1 VGKRERLDVA
11 RRHEDDGVRYGGDR
25 IPDRRARRGARA
37 EEERRAVDFGG
48 CRCQAFHLTG
58 DAAATD
64 PACSLAPR
72 HDVVVQ
78 ARAEPAASLR
88 YRAPGA

>member
-1 VGKRERLDVA
+1 VRHRPLADIWYESPGFNAFRGESWMAEPCRSCP
-11 RRHEDDGVRYGGDR
+11 RRVL
-25 IPDRRARRGARA
+25 
-37 EEERRAVDFGG
+37 DFGG

-72 HDVVVQ
+72 HDVVVR
-78 ARAEPAASLR
+78 ARAEAATPLR